1 MATAN
6 SSDIFSIA
14 AFDPSAITER
24 FRVFAETGALQSK
37 DAFAKLK
44 TVAEDAQK
52 TVEQTLQTAQV
63 ASVDLGLTA
72 IDALRTHAD
81 NSLSHMEALLG
92 VKSLAELFELQTSFL
107 RSQAEVVIGQAKSMQ
122 DATRTLADS
131 MAKPAR
137 DAAGKLAGAFK
148 AA

>member
-52 TVEQTLQTAQV
+52 TVEQTLQKTQV

-72 IDALRTHAD
+72 IDA
-81 NSLSHMEALLG
+81 
-92 VKSLAELFELQTSFL
+92 
-107 RSQAEVVIGQAKSMQ
+107 
-122 DATRTLADS
+122 
-131 MAKPAR
+131 
-137 DAAGKLAGAFK
+137 
-148 AA
+148 